1 VASRQRPLLSRCID
15 KSPAYLRETLM
26 ELDRFAKAFDREE
39 FVNSGLSLFAAF
51 LLADHTYEGAGQIPP
66 HGLELDCQGS
76 IADTYH
82 IWAERCC

>member
-1 VASRQRPLLSRCID
+1 
-15 KSPAYLRETLM
+15 M

-66 HGLELDCQGS
+66 HVLELDCQGS
-76 IADTYH
+76 IADTYGPRGVVE
-82 IWAERCC
+82 WGGNKVQSKL